1 MKYKIINL
9 VTDDFNKSI
18 VFYNAKSDYIK
29 KMYDCLVTNI
39 DIPSEDINKVFRIDR
54 ATIDFNSEYD
64 MFLEDN
70 IINILEDNV

>member
-9 VTDDFNKSI
+9 VTEDYNKSI
-18 VFYNAKSDYIK
+18 VFYNAKDDYIK
-29 KMYDCLVTNI
+29 KMYDCLITNI

-70 IINILEDNV
+70 IINILEANI

>member
-9 VTDDFNKSI
+9 VTNDFNKSI
-18 VFYNAKSDYIK
+18 VFYNVNDNYIK
-29 KMYDCLVTNI
+29 KMYNCLIDNI
-39 DIPSEDINKVFRIDR
+39 DIPVEDINKVFRLDR

-70 IINILEDNV
+70 IINILEANV

>member
-18 VFYNAKSDYIK
+18 VFYNVNDNYIK
-29 KMYDCLVTNI
+29 KMYNCLIDNI
-39 DIPSEDINKVFRIDR
+39 DIPTEDINKVFRIDR

-70 IINILEDNV
+70 IINILEANI